1 MASPMTSAVRSATP
15 MLESESVPRVKTRI
29 DPLSIA
35 AMAVAVV
42 SISATAP
49 LTAAATASP
58 LAMAFWRNALGFATL
73 GPFLLILRRREVVR
87 VVRGERG
94 LLRREQWR
102 PMVFGFLAATALA
115 LHFAAFMTSTQL
127 TSVAMSTALVATQPV
142 WQALI
147 AAGQGVRASRRTWA
161 GLTLAVVGAAA
172 AAGVDIQSGSRTALL
187 GDLLALAG
195 AVAQAGYAAL
205 SEKSRADVS
214 TPLYSTVTSLV
225 CGLELLAACWLF
237 DISLTGFDRTTQLSL
252 LGLLILPQLLGLG
265 ALNFVLGR
273 TSATTMSVLLLLETP
288 VAALMAWSLMDQ
300 GVAAATVP
308 GLLLIIIGVTVVVT
322 SDSGGKPARRED
334 DLRGPHELRRQD
346 EQRRQE
352 TYGPG
357 APPVPAHTPYPYPQ
371 PYPSQLPPGFGVST
385 FGEPADN
392 TPAHAVEAWAA
403 FESARPTTPRPP
415 TPQLT
420 TPRHAPLPPNAR
432 RDPRERRDRR
442 DPRVDWAR
450 RPYDESPTIQLSY
463 HGAGAFD
470 TMFLGGRA
478 PEEQRRHPEEPRPGF
493 EGAQGS

>member
-1 MASPMTSAVRSATP
+1 M
-15 MLESESVPRVKTRI
+15 KTRI

-87 VVRGERG
+87 VARGERG

-237 DISLTGFDRTTQLSL
+237 DIQLTGFDRTTQLSL

-300 GVAAATVP
+300 GVAVATVP
-308 GLLLIIIGVTVVVT
+308 GLLLIIVGVTVVVT
-322 SDSGGKPARRED
+322 SDSGGKPVSRED
-334 DLRGPHELRRQD
+334 ELRGPHERRWQD
-346 EQRRQE
+346 EQRRRDSHGAE
-352 TYGPG
+352 
-357 APPVPAHTPYPYPQ
+357 APPYPAYAPHPHPH
-371 PYPSQLPPGFGVST
+371 PSQLPPSVGVFTGVES
-385 FGEPADN
+385 ADN
-392 TPAHAVEAWAA
+392 TPAHAFEARAA
-403 FESARPTTPRPP
+403 FETARPTTPRHPP
-415 TPQLT
+415 LGP
-420 TPRHAPLPPNAR
+420 
-432 RDPRERRDRR
+432 DGRR

-450 RPYDESPTIQLSY
+450 RPWDESPAIQLSY

-470 TMFLGGRA
+470 TIFLGGRPPA
-478 PEEQRRHPEEPRPGF
+478 PEEPRPDF
-493 EGAQGS
+493 ENNHGA

>member
-1 MASPMTSAVRSATP
+1 MA
-15 MLESESVPRVKTRI
+15 I
-29 DPLSIA
+29 
-35 AMAVAVV
+35 AVV

-94 LLRREQWR
+94 LLRPEQWR

-161 GLTLAVVGAAA
+161 GLTLAVIGAAA

-237 DISLTGFDRTTQLSL
+237 DIPLTGFDRTTQLSL

-322 SDSGGKPARRED
+322 SDSGGKPAPRED

-346 EQRRQE
+346 NA
-352 TYGPG
+352 GAG
-357 APPVPAHTPYPYPQ
+357 APPYPAYAPHPH
-371 PYPSQLPPGFGVST
+371 PSQLPPAVGVST
-385 FGEPADN
+385 VGEPADS
-392 TPAHAVEAWAA
+392 TPAPAFEAWAA
-403 FESARPTTPRPP
+403 SETARPTTPR
-415 TPQLT
+415 Q
-420 TPRHAPLPPNAR
+420 APLRSSA
-432 RDPRERRDRR
+432 RR

-450 RPYDESPTIQLSY
+450 RPWDESPTIQLSY

-470 TMFLGGRA
+470 TMFLGGRR
-478 PEEQRRHPEEPRPGF
+478 PEEPRPNPEEPRPGFEEPRPGFEEPRPGF
-493 EGAQGS
+493 EGARGS

>member
-1 MASPMTSAVRSATP
+1 MASPHDKRIRIRCPP
-15 MLESESVPRVKTRI
+15 MLESESVPRVKSRI

-147 AAGQGVRASRRTWA
+147 ATGQGVRASRRTWA
-161 GLTLAVVGAAA
+161 GLTLAVIGAAA

-237 DISLTGFDRTTQLSL
+237 DIPLTGFDRTTQLSL

-322 SDSGGKPARRED
+322 SDSGGKPAPRED
-334 DLRGPHELRRQD
+334 DLRGPHELRWQD
-346 EQRRQE
+346 EQRRQDA
-352 TYGPG
+352 YGAG
-357 APPVPAHTPYPYPQ
+357 APPFPAYAPYPYPH
-371 PYPSQLPPGFGVST
+371 PSRLPPAVGVST
-385 FGEPADN
+385 AGDPADS
-392 TPAHAVEAWAA
+392 TPAHASEAWAA
-403 FESARPTTPRPP
+403 FENAQPTTPRP
-415 TPQLT
+415 TA
-420 TPRHAPLPPNAR
+420 PRHAPLPPNA
-432 RDPRERRDRR
+432 RR

-470 TMFLGGRA
+470 TMFLGGRP
-478 PEEQRRHPEEPRPGF
+478 PEEPRRHPEEPRPGF